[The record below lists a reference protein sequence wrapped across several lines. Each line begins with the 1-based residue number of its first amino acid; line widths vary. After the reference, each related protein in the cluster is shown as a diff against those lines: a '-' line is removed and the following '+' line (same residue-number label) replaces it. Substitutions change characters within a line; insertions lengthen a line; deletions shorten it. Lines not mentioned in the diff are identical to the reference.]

1 VDLDMHREPAPI
13 RSSAPTEPKV
23 VSADLSEDGDEDTL
37 SYFAKL
43 AAED

>member
-1 VDLDMHREPAPI
+1 VQPRE
-13 RSSAPTEPKV
+13 SSESM
-23 VSADLSEDGDEDTL
+23 SADGEEDTL